1 MKGSRRC
8 TATPE
13 LLEKINRKK
22 KEASQISGAGWKGN
36 ITDGD
41 DPFVADKWLDRSCR
55 PGKSADIFRRDVHL
69 F

>member
-41 DPFVADKWLDRSCR
+41 DPFVADKV
-55 PGKSADIFRRDVHL
+55 A
-69 F
+69 